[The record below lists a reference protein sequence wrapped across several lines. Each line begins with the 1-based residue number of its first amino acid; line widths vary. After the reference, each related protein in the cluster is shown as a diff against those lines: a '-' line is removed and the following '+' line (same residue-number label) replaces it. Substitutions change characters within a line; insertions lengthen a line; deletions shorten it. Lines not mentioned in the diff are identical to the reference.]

1 MAVIT
6 IPLNKKEMDRKRD
19 NNIRSLGI
27 KICRCNNSEAND
39 ITTFIDKINTVLGIG
54 IPAYRYVI

>member
-1 MAVIT
+1 
-6 IPLNKKEMDRKRD
+6 MDRKRD